1 MSLSLCCFCA
11 PCRLVSRWGHAYEI
25 VGQVRRHQTTA
36 KVQAL
41 GRYMM
46 KREQYE
52 NATGEHKAHKEGVM
66 EFLHFPARILI
77 RFNSGLS
84 ELLDRKIFVLLNP
97 QR

>member
-1 MSLSLCCFCA
+1 
-11 PCRLVSRWGHAYEI
+11 
-25 VGQVRRHQTTA
+25 
-36 KVQAL
+36 
-41 GRYMM
+41 MM

-77 RFNSGLS
+77 RFNSGLP